1 MPMPHHIKKYLAPA
15 ALALGLGVGVPAP
28 AWAST
33 PGCVGKM
40 WNPLTDLDFRLMG
53 AFKIGGYPMM
63 NAPENL
69 KEPPKH
75 KAEPGCFCKNGL
87 KTGFGIG
94 LTFWMPSYI
103 NDMAR
108 QAGCIGFLGGT
119 NILPGF
125 ISLSSGQEY
134 NFHSPAKEGVTNM
147 QVHWAY
153 ADVVSLTGKSLFEKC
168 DMVSGAMTIA
178 YMTEPDFIFQNDVY
192 SVVMTPQA
200 AILASVPVLSQTTC
214 GFESI
219 ANTLGG
225 WQDWGVC
232 AWKGSRLPYSGT
244 AIAKDSAQVSNMDI
258 TIKYLSR
265 AALLG
270 TTMRTMGKDVTC
282 KPKYSPFY
290 DPFQHRYQWSYPNK
304 VSTRFNVD
312 MLKWGLFVKDGG
324 AVSMTQIA
332 QEAQDLAGV
341 EPMAASGT
349 PGAATAGDNNV
360 AANIIKKLPKP
371 LNYPT
376 REAGYMQVWEARQ
389 CCLMVLTVENALNAV
404 IQEMATMGGGI
415 IKEMYDA
422 YNMAN
427 QAYQIIKDP
436 IGGALGMV
444 GDYISESVIS
454 LANSSGLTES
464 LKGVSSGISESIGS
478 LGSGSSGGLPAAK

>member
-1 MPMPHHIKKYLAPA
+1 MRLLEKLKRSLHLA
-15 ALALGLGVGVPAP
+15 ALALGLGVVAPTP
-28 AWAST
+28 AWALS

-53 AFKIGGYPMM
+53 AFKIAGIPLMKE
-63 NAPENL
+63 PEHL
-69 KEPPKH
+69 KGPPKH
-75 KAEPGCFCKNGL
+75 KAEPLCFCKNGL

-94 LTFWMPSYI
+94 MTFWMPSYI

-108 QAGCIGFLGGT
+108 QAGCLGFLGGT

-134 NFHSPAKEGVTNM
+134 NFHAPGKEGITNM

-153 ADVVSLTGKSLFEKC
+153 ADVAAITGKSLFEKC
-168 DMVSGAMTIA
+168 EMTPGAMSIA

-200 AILASVPVLSQTTC
+200 AILAGVPILSQTTC

-232 AWKGSRLPYSGT
+232 AWKGARLPYSGN

-270 TTMRTMGKDVTC
+270 STLRTMGKDVTC

-290 DPFQHRYQWSYPNK
+290 DPFQHRYQWSYPNR
-304 VSTRFNVD
+304 VATRFNVD
-312 MLKWGLFVKDGG
+312 MIKWGLFVKDGG
-324 AVSMTQIA
+324 AVSMTQVA
-332 QEAQDLAGV
+332 NEASALLDLNPAAPTGTDGAPAAGDKNL
-341 EPMAASGT
+341 AAS
-349 PGAATAGDNNV
+349 
-360 AANIIKKLPKP
+360 IIKKLPKP

-389 CCLMVLTVENALNAV
+389 CCLMVLTMENALKMAL
-404 IQEMATMGGGI
+404 QELATMGGGTLKQIYDVYNIASTAYKI
-415 IKEMYDA
+415 I
-422 YNMAN
+422 
-427 QAYQIIKDP
+427 QDP
-436 IGGALGMV
+436 IGAALGAV
-444 GDYISESVIS
+444 GDFMAQGISD
-454 LANSSGLTES
+454 LAKATGLTDA
-464 LKGVSSGISESIGS
+464 LKGASSGISESIGS
-478 LGSGSSGGLPAAK
+478 LGSGVSGGLPSSK

>member
-1 MPMPHHIKKYLAPA
+1 MRLLQKFKQILAPV
-15 ALALGLGVGVPAP
+15 ALTLGLMAAAPAP
-28 AWAST
+28 ALAVS

-53 AFKIGGYPMM
+53 AFKIAGYPMM
-63 NAPENL
+63 KSPAHL
-69 KEPPKH
+69 KDPPKH
-75 KAEPGCFCKNGL
+75 RADPVCFCKNGL
-87 KTGFGIG
+87 KTGFGVG

-134 NFHSPAKEGVTNM
+134 NFHAPGKEGVTNM

-153 ADVVSLTGKSLFEKC
+153 ADVVSITGKSLFEKC
-168 DMVSGAMTIA
+168 EMTPGAMSIA

-200 AILASVPVLSQTTC
+200 AILASVPILSQTTC

-232 AWKGSRLPYSGT
+232 AWKGSRLPYSGN
-244 AIAKDSAQVSNMDI
+244 AIAKDSAQVTNMDV

-270 TTMRTMGKDVTC
+270 ATLRTMGKDVTC

-290 DPFQHRYQWSYPNK
+290 DPFQHRYQWSYPNR

-312 MLKWGLFVKDGG
+312 MIKWGLFIKDGG
-324 AVSMTQIA
+324 AVSMTQVA
-332 QEAQDLAGV
+332 TEASSLVGLNSTS
-341 EPMAASGT
+341 ASGT
-349 PGAATAGDNNV
+349 NGAPTAGAKNL
-360 AANIIKKLPKP
+360 AASIVQKLPKP

-389 CCLMVLTVENALNAV
+389 CCLMVLTLQNAV
-404 IQEMATMGGGI
+404 KAVITELATMGGGT
-415 IKEMYDA
+415 IKKIYDMYNIASDA
-422 YNMAN
+422 YA
-427 QAYQIIKDP
+427 IIKDP

-444 GDYISESVIS
+444 GDFVAKEVIA
-454 LANSSGLTES
+454 LAKSSGLTDA
-464 LKGVSSGISESIGS
+464 LKGVSSGLSESMGS
-478 LGSGSSGGLPAAK
+478 LGSSISSGLPSSS